1 MTNQSGCLPRY
12 EDMTDTRPKHGERGH
27 TWEPLVPLEIIW
39 NYFIFRPDWIYN
51 FDKYFPVLT
60 SRWRCWMLNMMNEI
74 FIRIKHR
81 LGACQRWDVY
91 FAQIS
96 GRKPAVL
103 KFRSSSQPSPPPQHS
118 DFPSH
123 HGAALSEP
131 PCFPSPP
138 LSECNQD
145 YREMIP
151 FWSPHPPLPVCDNM
165 YKCLY
170 SILLI
175 CQ

>member
-12 EDMTDTRPKHGERGH
+12 EDMTETRGKYGERGH

-103 KFRSSSQPSPPPQHS
+103 KFRSSSQPSPPPQHWS
-118 DFPSH
+118 S
-123 HGAALSEP
+123 
-131 PCFPSPP
+131 CFLLNFQVKSNYIRDIA
-138 LSECNQD
+138 S
-145 YREMIP
+145 
-151 FWSPHPPLPVCDNM
+151 
-165 YKCLY
+165 YKCLPKLWMRQT
-170 SILLI
+170 IDLV
-175 CQ
+175 